1 MKVKCMNF
9 YKKFKQLMT
18 GVSICMFSLYTIHY
32 ALYATS
38 AYADD
43 ADPFIYNAVL
53 GADANLP
60 DATITDSGGFSV
72 DGTSAAPLYLNPGA
86 AFAGVGDFDIA
97 GVMLGMPFQTVQTL
111 FFKSKSLYSPRK
123 KDSII
128 YTIPKDWK
136 YNLDYECRQ
145 NKVVIPAELEKCV
158 NTLARARGLLYPAEL
173 HLVRASTGETIS
185 IYFTSNIT
193 ENRVWRVV
201 YNNDVNV
208 IEGAAEKFSDQ
219 RSKKI
224 LGFWQGILDKYGQ
237 PNSDAD
243 KWVSSDNSYDPM
255 MTAYY
260 GSLDLTDLG
269 AAATDSAKNA
279 QAARANFKAKPYAF

>member
-1 MKVKCMNF
+1 VTKLLKNIFNVKF
-9 YKKFKQLMT
+9 ITVVALT
-18 GVSICMFSLYTIHY
+18 LSLCHSVT
-32 ALYATS
+32 LSLS

-53 GADANLP
+53 GTDANLP
-60 DATITDSGGFSV
+60 DATITDSDGFNV
-72 DGTSAAPLYLNPGA
+72 GGTSAAALYLNPGA

-111 FFKSKSLYSPRK
+111 FFKSRSLYSPRK
-123 KDSII
+123 KNSIV

-145 NKVVIPAELEKCV
+145 NKVVIPAELDKCV
-158 NTLARARGLLYPAEL
+158 NTLARARGLLYPSEL
-173 HLVRASTGETIS
+173 HLVRAPTGETIS
-185 IYFTSNIT
+185 IYFTSNMT
-193 ENRVWRVV
+193 DNRVWRVV

-224 LGFWQGILDKYGQ
+224 LAFWQGILDKYGQ

-243 KWVSSDNSYDPM
+243 KWISSDNSYDPM

-269 AAATDSAKNA
+269 AAAEDVAKNA
-279 QAARANFKAKPYAF
+279 KAARENFKAKPYAF